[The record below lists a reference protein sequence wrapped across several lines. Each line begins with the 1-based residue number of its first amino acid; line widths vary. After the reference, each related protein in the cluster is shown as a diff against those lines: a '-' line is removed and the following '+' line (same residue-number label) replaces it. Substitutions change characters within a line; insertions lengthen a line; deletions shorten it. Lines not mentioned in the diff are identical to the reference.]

1 MIYNFVTSKK
11 FNNFILLVIIINAI
25 TLGMETNIYL
35 QNNIGSILILVD
47 RIALIIFSIEIIM
60 KIFAFKVCFI
70 RDPWN
75 IFDFII
81 VIISYIPATG
91 GLTILRALRVL
102 RVLRLVSTL
111 PKLRIIV
118 QSLLFSLPSIAWISL
133 LMIVVFYIFAVMATR
148 LFGASFPEWFGSLG
162 ESFFTLFQIMT
173 LESWAMGIARPVIEV
188 FPYAYLFF
196 IPFVL
201 MSSFVVLNVFI
212 AIIVNGMND
221 AKDNNINK
229 NIKYNDHDINQNLN
243 FDNNIYVDNLE
254 LKKELNEL
262 CIKIKKIE
270 SMIKYIPSDN
280 VNNHHFRTKKSKN
293 FTSSSKLPSKKGG
306 VS

>member
-1 MIYNFVTSKK
+1 MIYDFVISKK
-11 FNNFILLVIIINAI
+11 FNNFILFIIIINAI

-35 QNNIGSILILVD
+35 INNIGNILNLVE
-47 RIALIIFSIEIIM
+47 RIALIIFSIELIM
-60 KIFAFKVCFI
+60 KIFAFKTHFI

-81 VIISYIPATG
+81 VIISYIPATD

-102 RVLRLVSTL
+102 RVFRLISIL

-118 QSLLFSLPSIAWISL
+118 NSLLLSLPSIAWISL
-133 LMIVVFYIFAVMATR
+133 LMIVVFYIFAVMATK
-148 LFGASFPEWFGSLG
+148 LFGSSFPEWFGSLG
-162 ESFFTLFQIMT
+162 KSFFTLFQIMT

-212 AIIVNGMND
+212 AIVVNGMND
-221 AKDNNINK
+221 AKEK
-229 NIKYNDHDINQNLN
+229 NEFIDKSIKYNTYNKIHNLN
-243 FDNNIYVDNLE
+243 SDNIASIDNSELE
-254 LKKELNEL
+254 KELDEL
-262 CIKIKKIE
+262 YIKIKKVE
-270 SMIKYIPSDN
+270 SII
-280 VNNHHFRTKKSKN
+280 KN
-293 FTSSSKLPSKKGG
+293 FKQKTI
-306 VS
+306 